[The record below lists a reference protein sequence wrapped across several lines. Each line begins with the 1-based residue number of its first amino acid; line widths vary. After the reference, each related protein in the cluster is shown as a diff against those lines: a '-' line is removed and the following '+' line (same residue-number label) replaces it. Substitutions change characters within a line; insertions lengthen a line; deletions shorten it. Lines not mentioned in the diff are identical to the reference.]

1 MRAIA
6 TNTNEINKD
15 MCDTQNKFVVDHI
28 KNDAKKVNCNQIFH
42 NFSKDTR
49 HRNNA
54 SLMDAPKL
62 QVVME
67 ILNSNNKNFAS
78 S

>member
-28 KNDAKKVNCNQIFH
+28 KNDVKKVNCNQLFH
-42 NFSKDTR
+42 NFSNDTR

-54 SLMDAPKL
+54 SLIDAPKL